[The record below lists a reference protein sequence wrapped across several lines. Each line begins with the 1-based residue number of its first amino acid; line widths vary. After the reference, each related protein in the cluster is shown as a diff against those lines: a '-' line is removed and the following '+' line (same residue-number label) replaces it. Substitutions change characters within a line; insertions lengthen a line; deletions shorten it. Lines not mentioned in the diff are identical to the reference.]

1 MILSDILSKS
11 YHKVSVAGV
20 TAVLIKQHGAGSCD
34 GRLKMKNYNHETL
47 LFLRSYILL
56 GVAPPRGAL
65 VDEAQTLAAVENAE
79 EEESGVLHHALR
91 KREYQDK
98 GFFEAQAN
106 PKLNRR
112 RVSTKFL
119 CSFQRKFSEFSKSH
133 PTFIP
138 SQLLGAPK
146 SVEVKI

>member
-98 GFFEAQAN
+98 GFWLRQGAQGEGILCVHPCVRASV
-106 PKLNRR
+106 
-112 RVSTKFL
+112 RVSVHVGYFAK
-119 CSFQRKFSEFSKSH
+119 
-133 PTFIP
+133 
-138 SQLLGAPK
+138 
-146 SVEVKI
+146 

>member
-1 MILSDILSKS
+1 M
-11 YHKVSVAGV
+11 SVAGV

-98 GFFEAQAN
+98 GFWLRQGAQGEGI
-106 PKLNRR
+106 
-112 RVSTKFL
+112 L
-119 CSFQRKFSEFSKSH
+119 CVRPCVRACVRACGIFCKMTVKMSSRSILKS
-133 PTFIP
+133 
-138 SQLLGAPK
+138 QGG
-146 SVEVKI
+146 V